1 MKGKSERIWK
11 APFACGIGFGSS
23 RVRVQLILR
32 FRLPIYEREYSK
44 DGFSTFVLFPTSYM
58 RKLYMEKNDDDDDR
72 AMKLCPILFGESLW
86 HERCCAFFFPTN
98 PPLLVLLQLSYA
110 MILFDWPSLT
120 VTRFA
125 TSCSTPIASSSFF
138 FPFLFPCDNIRGTSV
153 TSFPRLWHVVVS
165 TCISRRQKKKT
176 FVDGSSRPSIASIRD
191 AAAPKVSIGRALR

>member
-86 HERCCAFFFPTN
+86 HERCCAFFFPDEPS
-98 PPLLVLLQLSYA
+98 PPCTTTTTFLCDDTFWLAEFDGNAIRYFMFDSNRVVL
-110 MILFDWPSLT
+110 
-120 VTRFA
+120 
-125 TSCSTPIASSSFF
+125 FF
-138 FPFLFPCDNIRGTSV
+138 FFHFYSPAT
-153 TSFPRLWHVVVS
+153 
-165 TCISRRQKKKT
+165 IS
-176 FVDGSSRPSIASIRD
+176 G
-191 AAAPKVSIGRALR
+191 GRV